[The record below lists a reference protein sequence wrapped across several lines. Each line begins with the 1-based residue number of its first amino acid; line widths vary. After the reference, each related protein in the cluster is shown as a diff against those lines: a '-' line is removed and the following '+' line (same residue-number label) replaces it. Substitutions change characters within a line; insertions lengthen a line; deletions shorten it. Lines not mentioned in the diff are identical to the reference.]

1 VYFIASGHVQTLM
14 PGPDGHRVKL
24 NRLGAGMTFGEMA
37 LGEDKRQE
45 TTVKADGAVEV
56 WRLPAEEIAEL
67 EENEPRLAMQFWR
80 ALTQDAY
87 TRVEQYLRETAVRV
101 QD

>member
-1 VYFIASGHVQTLM
+1 
-14 PGPDGHRVKL
+14 
-24 NRLGAGMTFGEMA
+24 MA

-56 WRLPAEEIAEL
+56 WRLPAEEIGQM